1 MNNPL
6 SLEVVTPSGFAG
18 DLFFS
23 DPAKHYV
30 FRYDRQALPAHDLCL
45 SMPIRIDE
53 YPSDQLHPIFQ
64 MNLPEGFLLDE
75 LKRRLSKV
83 ARLDPMMLLA
93 ISGSGH
99 PIGRVRVRV
108 PDAVT
113 RVLAT
118 SQGPATQTGVKLQDL
133 LNWDGTQNL
142 FSELVERY
150 ILHSGISGIQPKVLV
165 PEELSAG
172 KVTGLTPELIVKSG
186 RSDFPGLAV
195 NEFLCMSMARAAGL
209 PVPEFFLSQNHE
221 LFIMRRFDRT
231 SEGEPLGFEDMAV
244 VTGRGAQAKYN
255 GSYEMLA
262 KAIDIFVAK
271 EHQLQDLRLLFRMVT
286 LSCIVGNGDAH
297 LKNFGLLY
305 STPGA
310 GDARLSPAYD
320 IVNTTAY
327 IPEDVLALTLSG
339 SKSLFASRL
348 GLLEFGRR
356 CRIDQ
361 PREDIRQVMD
371 AVVDVLERETVLCEA
386 VPAVTAAIRQQL
398 SQFESS
404 FA

>member
-1 MNNPL
+1 MSSPL
-6 SLEVVTPSGFAG
+6 SLDVATPAG
-18 DLFFS
+18 LAGELFLS
-23 DPAKHYV
+23 EREKTYV
-30 FRYDRQALPAHDLCL
+30 FRYDRRAQPLHDLCL
-45 SMPIRIDE
+45 SMPVRLDE
-53 YPSDQLHPIFQ
+53 YSSDHLHPIFQ
-64 MNLPEGFLLDE
+64 MNLPEGFLLEE

-113 RVLAT
+113 RVLET
-118 SQGPATQTGVKLQDL
+118 SHESPDRAGVRLQDL
-133 LNWDGTQNL
+133 LSWDGTQNL

-165 PEELSAG
+165 PEELSTG
-172 KVTGLTPELIVKSG
+172 RVTGLTSELIVKSG
-186 RSDFPGLAV
+186 RHDFPGLAV
-195 NEFLCMSMARAAGL
+195 NEFLCMSMARAAEL

-221 LFIMRRFDRT
+221 LFIMRRFDR
-231 SEGEPLGFEDMAV
+231 SAQGEALGFEDMAV
-244 VTGRGAQAKYN
+244 VTGRGAQAKYT

-262 KAIDIFVAK
+262 KAIDIFVTK
-271 EHQLQDLRLLFRMVT
+271 EHQAEDLRRLFRMVT

-305 STPGA
+305 SAPGA
-310 GDARLSPAYD
+310 GDARLAPAYD

-327 IPEDVLALTLSG
+327 IPEDVLALNLDG
-339 SKSLFASRL
+339 SKSLFTARL

-356 CRIDQ
+356 CRIERPQ
-361 PREDIRQVMD
+361 EEIRRVMT
-371 AVVDVLERETVLCEA
+371 AVFEVLEQEVSLCEV
-386 VPAVTAAIRQQL
+386 VPAVVQAIRQQL
-398 SQFESS
+398 NQFESS
-404 FA
+404 FG